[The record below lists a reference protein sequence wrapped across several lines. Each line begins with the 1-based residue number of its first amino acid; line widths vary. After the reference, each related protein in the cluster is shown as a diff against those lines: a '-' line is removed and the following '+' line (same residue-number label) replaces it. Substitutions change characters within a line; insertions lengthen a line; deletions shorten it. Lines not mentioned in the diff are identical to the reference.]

1 MLLDVGT
8 GAGHLLG
15 LLGAQATRAVGVDI
29 SSDAL
34 RLARTNVHG
43 AGLSHCELQRGDM
56 YDLPFA
62 GPLFDTV
69 TVDRILATA
78 QRPARGAQRDRSH
91 VEARRARRRHRRLR
105 CAAAPRARRIRSRR
119 CANGSRAP
127 GSNARACIRSTP
139 NDATCWSRSRGAS
152 RSRSRQRDTASELR
166 SSMTVEQIKD
176 RIGDAAEP
184 AARTADGVVRV
195 LPAEGRGRWSRR
207 CGTSVQRLTPLQP
220 RFVSVT
226 YGADGSTRAR
236 THNIVTRIQQIHV
249 ADGRAASHVR
259 RRTARGDPGYRAQLL
274 GSTAFVTSS
283 RCAAIRRRAAA
294 STCRIRTASPT
305 RSIW

>member
-8 GAGHLLG
+8 GSGHLLG
-15 LLGAQATRAVGVDI
+15 LLGAHATRAVGIDI

-78 QRPARGAQRDRSH
+78 QRPAAALSEIARTLKNGGRAVVIEDFDALSAAGAANPIATLR
-91 VEARRARRRHRRLR
+91 EWFARAGLE
-105 CAAAPRARRIRSRR
+105 CAA
-119 CANGSRAP
+119 RAP
-127 GSNARACIRSTP
+127 GRYRKRSPAGRARAP
-139 NDATCWSRSRGAS
+139 ANRGYEAI
-152 RSRSRQRDTASELR
+152 
-166 SSMTVEQIKD
+166 SMTLEKIVD
-176 RIGDAAEP
+176 RIGNAAG
-184 AARTADGVVRV
+184 R
-195 LPAEGRGRWSRR
+195 LRGRPLVSFEFFPPKDEEMETTLWA
-207 CGTSVQRLTPLQP
+207 SVQRLTPLQP

-236 THNIVTRIQQIHV
+236 THNIVTRIQQSTSLTAAPHLTCVGAPREEILDIARNYWQHGIRHIV
-249 ADGRAASHVR
+249 ASARRSAA
-259 RRTARGDPGYRAQLL
+259 G
-274 GSTAFVTSS
+274 
-283 RCAAIRRRAAA
+283 RAAA
-294 STCRIRTASPT
+294 STCRIRAASLTPST
-305 RSIW
+305 WSRD